1 MNSKLIFSG
10 HETFH
15 CKNLWLKKGFD
26 FVNNK
31 GKFTDEACIDLGVG
45 RNMVNS
51 IRFWLKAFN
60 IIDLENEKSTEIANF
75 IFNEKTGK
83 DKYLE
88 NETTLWLLHYLLV
101 SQDYSSIYSIIFNHF
116 RKVKPEFDKDNFV
129 SYMLSE
135 NSKINKNT
143 LGKDFSIFLRTY
155 YSKDIKNVED
165 SFYGLLSDL
174 SLVHEIRKDT
184 GSKFYI
190 QNTTENSI
198 PLDLVLFVILENQ
211 NYGQS
216 ISFKQLFNDFN
227 SVGAIFAFT
236 QEQLEKKLIQISEKY
251 SSILYTNDAG
261 VKELQF
267 KSNKPNSLKILEK
280 CYE

>member
-1 MNSKLIFSG
+1 M
-10 HETFH
+10 
-15 CKNLWLKKGFD
+15 KKGFD
-26 FVNNK
+26 FVNNN

-60 IIDLENEKSTEIANF
+60 VIDLENEKNTEIADF
-75 IFNEKTGK
+75 IFNEESGK

-101 SQDYSSIYSIIFNHF
+101 SQEYSSIYSIIFNHF
-116 RKVKPEFDKDNFV
+116 RKIKPEFDKDNFV

-155 YSKDIKNVED
+155 YSKDIKNIED

-174 SLVHEIRKDT
+174 SLVHEIKKDT
-184 GSKFYI
+184 SLKFYI
-190 QNTTENSI
+190 QNATENSI

-227 SVGAIFAFT
+227 SVGNIFAFT

-267 KSNKPNSLKILEK
+267 KGNKPNSLKILEK